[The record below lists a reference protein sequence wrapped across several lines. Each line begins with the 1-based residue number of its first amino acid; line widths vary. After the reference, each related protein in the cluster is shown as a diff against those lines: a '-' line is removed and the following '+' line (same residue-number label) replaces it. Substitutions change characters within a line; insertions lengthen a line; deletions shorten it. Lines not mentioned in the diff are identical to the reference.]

1 MELHTPKGFLE
12 GMKHYTYYFLL
23 LFTLIGF
30 TATAQVEQG
39 KEKIDTTVVLYQKLQ
54 DNPVAAMLDS
64 LANLQFFDKSNNLYD
79 VNYNNI
85 HNFAKDFVPFYSD
98 DIYMDRISQLGKTSP
113 IPLVYNRQ
121 VKDMIELYAV
131 RKRGL
136 TQRML
141 GLAQLYFPM
150 MEELLDRYG
159 IPLEMK
165 YLAIVESAL
174 NPIARSPVGAGGL
187 WQFMY
192 GTGRQ
197 YDLDVNSYVDDRSDP
212 YKSTI
217 AACKHLKDLYK
228 IHKDWLLVLASY
240 NSGPGNV
247 AKAIRRSGGKTDF
260 WQISPYLP
268 KETRGYVPAFIA
280 VTYVMHHAADH
291 NLFPIMPVYKYHEI
305 DTVTVKD
312 FLTFDVLSEK
322 LNVSKE
328 ELLFLNPA
336 YRKGVIPSTKDKSYF
351 LRLPKRIVPDFVNNE
366 TALYA
371 YNRQKLQQDKEN
383 IISQLNHSQESFLYY
398 VKRKET
404 VNTIAEKFGVSA
416 NDIRMWNNLRK
427 KGVRTNQRLIINR
440 DKIGPENNLTIGKP
454 LQQVLDSQ
462 KSVAKVEMQSLTQA
476 MKNKAAPIEDSKD
489 APILKYHFVKK
500 NQTIAQ
506 IANIYGVNVSDI
518 KSWNHLKR
526 NSLAKGKM
534 LRIYV
539 EAKEP
544 ALAEEKSK
552 KSKNIVPD
560 EKVVTKVSSKNTK
573 KAETQEFYVVKSG
586 ESLQKIAN
594 KYNVSIAQLIEW
606 NNLNKKGTIIP
617 KQKLIVSENSAPQK
631 EEVAVVK
638 EHASKKKEV
647 APKKETTYTVK
658 GGDSYSTISR
668 KVGLSVNELK
678 GLNEKI
684 GDNLKPGQKLTLV
697 GEQPKAEPVKTK
709 GKEKKVEPQKEQGK
723 TKYITYTVQKGDNL
737 WRIASKHKG
746 STVEDLKKLNNIGDE
761 GVKPGQKIKIAVE
774 S

>member
-1 MELHTPKGFLE
+1 
-12 GMKHYTYYFLL
+12 MKHYTYYFLL

-30 TATAQVEQG
+30 VATAQVDQR
-39 KEKIDTTVVLYQKLQ
+39 KEKIDTTAVPYQKLQ

-98 DIYMDRISQLGKTSP
+98 EIYTERISQLSKTSP

-131 RKRGL
+131 RKRNL

-197 YDLDVNSYVDDRSDP
+197 YSLDVNSYVDDRSDP

-291 NLFPIMPVYKYHEI
+291 NLFPIMPIYKYHEI
-305 DTVTVKD
+305 DTVAVKD
-312 FLTFDVLSEK
+312 FLTFEVLSEK
-322 LNVSKE
+322 LNISKE
-328 ELLFLNPA
+328 ELLFLNPS
-336 YRKGVIPSTKDKSYF
+336 YKKGVIPSTKDKTYF
-351 LRLPKRIVPDFVNNE
+351 LRLPKNLVPDFVNNE

-371 YNRQKLQQDKEN
+371 YNQQKLQQEKEN
-383 IISQLNHSQESFLYY
+383 IITQLNHSQESFLYY
-398 VKRKET
+398 VKKKET

-427 KGVRTNQRLIINR
+427 KGVRTNQRIIINR
-440 DKIGPENNLTIGKP
+440 DRTSSDSYMTVGKP
-454 LQQVLDSQ
+454 LQQVLDSE
-462 KSVAKVEMQSLTQA
+462 KSDPKVQMQTLSQA
-476 MKNKAAPIEDSKD
+476 MKNKVAPIEESKI
-489 APILKYHFVKK
+489 APLLKYHFVKK

-506 IANIYGVNVSDI
+506 IANIYGVNVADI

-526 NSLAKGKM
+526 TSLPKGKM

-539 EAKEP
+539 QEDEAP
-544 ALAEEKSK
+544 AVAEEKPK
-552 KSKNIVPD
+552 KGKKEVSEDKP
-560 EKVVTKVSSKNTK
+560 VTKASSKNTK
-573 KAETQEFYVVKSG
+573 KAESQEYYIVKSG

-594 KYNVSIAQLIEW
+594 KHNVSVAQLIEW

-617 KQKLIVSENSAPQK
+617 KQKLIVSENGAPQK
-631 EEVAVVK
+631 EDVAVVK
-638 EHASKKKEV
+638 ERPSKKKEA
-647 APKKETTYTVK
+647 APQKEAPTTYTVK

-668 KVGLSVNELK
+668 KVGLSINELK
-678 GLNEKI
+678 SLNEKI

-697 GEQPKAEPVKTK
+697 EVQAKEEPVKRK
-709 GKEKKVEPQKEQGK
+709 GKEKKAEPQKEQEK
-723 TKYITYTVQKGDNL
+723 AKYTTYTVQKGDNL
-737 WRIASKHKG
+737 WKIAKNKG
-746 STVEDLKKLNNIGDE
+746 TSVEDLKSLNNIGE
-761 GVKPGQKIKIAVE
+761 GGVKVGQKIKIAN
-774 S
+774 